1 MGDAIRSRKSRDRG
15 LRPFPVIHGASVET
29 LFWLRVDKRG
39 PDECWPWTGSLYKF
53 GYGRLAVK
61 RANGTWHS
69 RVAHIVSFEI
79 HHGPVPEG
87 LTVDHVCHN
96 GDLSCDGGNDCP
108 HRRCV
113 NPAHL
118 EAVTRKVNANRSHCH
133 NGSKTHCPQDHEYT
147 PDNIY
152 WRKDGSR
159 VCRTCVLIRSRAR
172 VERRWDQG
180 LTSYGTERR
189 EMKSVVLRY
198 LAGKED
204 DGDGG

>member
-1 MGDAIRSRKSRDRG
+1 MADGRRPRKSQGKG
-15 LRPFPVIHGASVET
+15 LRPFPVIRGASVET
-29 LFWLRVDKRG
+29 LFWLRVGKREPG
-39 PDECWPWTGSLYKF
+39 ECWPWLGSVYTY
-53 GYGRLAVK
+53 GYGQLGLKQPDGKWRNRLAHVVSYEI
-61 RANGTWHS
+61 AN
-69 RVAHIVSFEI
+69 
-79 HHGPVPEG
+79 GPVPEG

-96 GDLSCDGGNDCP
+96 GDLSCDGGDDCP

-180 LTSYGTERR
+180 LTAHGTERR

-198 LAGKED
+198 LAKYEA